1 MSAKLD
7 LTRAGNTLSF
17 PWPKASHW
25 SDAESM
31 FAAEAEAAGR
41 DWSSAWSNV
50 LADLPIAGCPPFPRM
65 FQMAWLEFAGRRLPR
80 DFRLSTHNPCET

>member
-50 LADLPIAGCPPFPRM
+50 LCGFADC
-65 FQMAWLEFAGRRLPR
+65 RLPAIPADVSDGLVGIR
-80 DFRLSTHNPCET
+80 RPTTPT